1 MHKTEINGRKN
12 IIGLAIKQYRKE
24 HKISTRQLSDYLRR
38 NGLNWDKNAVNRA
51 ESGMRVVS
59 DIELVMLL
67 KIIKLTEKRYK
78 NLQYLACMVLLN
90 IAERG
95 DCDN

>member
-1 MHKTEINGRKN
+1 MHRTEINGRKN

-51 ESGMRVVS
+51 ELGSRIVS
-59 DIELVMLL
+59 DIELILL
-67 KIIKLTEKRYK
+67 CKIL
-78 NLQYLACMVLLN
+78 NLSLN
-90 IAERG
+90 G
-95 DCDN
+95 WVDNYGG